1 MEIKLQINVLKKMQF
16 VLKDLAILV
25 FVVLLLLFWQYDVV
39 IIR

>member
-39 IIR
+39 IIK